1 MRGKILQNLCRFSE
15 ILLKGIDKRERE
27 RERETIKYS
36 GRKIIDLRERE
47 LKRNS
52 FNIFLSIC

>member
-27 RERETIKYS
+27 RERE
-36 GRKIIDLRERE
+36 RERDD
-47 LKRNS
+47 K
-52 FNIFLSIC
+52 I